1 MRTLGMLGGMAWP
14 STVEAY
20 RAINEGVAAR
30 LGGHHSAPLL
40 IASLDFA
47 EVEALQAAGDW
58 HGAGTLLAEVAA
70 RLEGAGAEGLMLC
83 TNTMHRVAGAIE
95 DAVGVP
101 LLHIADATA
110 ERVRADGVERVGLLG
125 TRFTMEQD
133 FYRRR
138 LEAAGLEVLV
148 PPASER
154 ETVHRTIY
162 DELVAGQVREDSRA
176 RFLAIIDGLAGL
188 GAQGVIAGCT
198 EIELLVGPE
207 HVALP
212 YYATTALHAEAA
224 VAWMLEG

>member
-14 STVEAY
+14 STLEAY
-20 RAINEGVAAR
+20 RAVNEGVAAR
-30 LGGHHSAPLL
+30 LGGHHSASLL

-47 EVEALQAAGDW
+47 EVASLQTAGDW
-58 HGAGTLLAEVAA
+58 KAAGALLADTAV
-70 RLEGAGAEGLMLC
+70 RLEAAGAEGLMLC
-83 TNTMHRVAGAIE
+83 TNTMHRVAEAIE
-95 DAVGVP
+95 DAVHVP

-110 ERVRADGVERVGLLG
+110 ARVVADGVTSVGLLG

-148 PPASER
+148 PPTAER
-154 ETVHRTIY
+154 ELVHRTIY

-188 GAQGVIAGCT
+188 GAEGIIAGCT
-198 EIELLVGPE
+198 EIELLVGPG
-207 HVALP
+207 HVGLP

>member
-14 STVEAY
+14 STAEAY

-30 LGGHHSAPLL
+30 LGGHPSASLL

-47 EVEALQAAGDW
+47 EVAALQTAGDW
-58 HGAGTLLAEVAA
+58 KAAGELLADTAV
-70 RLEGAGAEGLMLC
+70 RLEAAGAEGLMLC
-83 TNTMHRVAGAIE
+83 TNTMHRVAEAIE
-95 DAVGVP
+95 DAVNVP

-110 ERVRADGVERVGLLG
+110 ERIRADGVTSVGLLG

-148 PPASER
+148 PPTAER
-154 ETVHRTIY
+154 ELVHRTIY

-176 RFLAIIDGLAGL
+176 RFLAVIDGLAGL
-188 GAQGVIAGCT
+188 GAEGIIAGCT
-198 EIELLVGPE
+198 EIELLVGPG

-224 VAWMLEG
+224 VAWMLEA